1 MGPVLAR
8 HPDLGT
14 GPATTLR
21 RLVSDQRVAFIG
33 VGAVN
38 TLVGAIVFVAL
49 QLSLG
54 QVVNYL
60 VVLLCA
66 HLISVLCAYALHR
79 RMVFKVTGN
88 VLQDLVRFES
98 VYLTAL
104 ALNALLLPILVE
116 VADLPVIAAQLL
128 IVAAT
133 SVLSFLGH
141 KHWSF
146 RRRRSGRP

>member
-1 MGPVLAR
+1 MSPVLAR
-8 HPDLGT
+8 HTDLGT
-14 GPATTLR
+14 GTATTLR
-21 RLVSDQRVAFIG
+21 RLVSDQRIAFIG

-116 VADLPVIAAQLL
+116 VADLPVIPAQLL

-133 SVLSFLGH
+133 SMLSFLGH

-146 RRRRSGRP
+146 RRRSGRR